1 MAASLARVHS
11 RNQVRRQIRTE
22 QINIARVNL
31 VLATESNLDNII
43 RQREEVLR
51 DLRSS
56 RIGIVEGGC
65 EYRALASGVE
75 LEVDAALREDSRFE
89 LVEGGVEGE
98 GEGVDGFGGVFLYK
112 I

>member
-11 RNQVRRQIRTE
+11 RNQVRRQVRAE
-22 QINIARVNL
+22 LVDVAGVDL
-31 VLATESNLDNII
+31 VLAAERDLDDVIGK
-43 RQREEVLR
+43 REEVLR
-51 DLRSS
+51 DLRSAGV
-56 RIGIVEGGC
+56 GIVEGGG
-65 EYRALASGVE
+65 EYGALAGRVE
-75 LEVDAALREDSRFE
+75 LEVDAALREDGRFE